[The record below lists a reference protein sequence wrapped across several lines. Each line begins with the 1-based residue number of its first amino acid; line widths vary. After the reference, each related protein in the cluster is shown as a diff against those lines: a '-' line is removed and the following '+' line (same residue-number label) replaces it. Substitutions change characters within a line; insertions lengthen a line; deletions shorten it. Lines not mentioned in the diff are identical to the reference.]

1 MTFTERESSEN
12 FAAPSMR
19 ERRIPMF
26 GLGMQELLVI
36 LLILLLL
43 FGSRKIPEM
52 MTGIAKGIKSFKKAM
67 ETDEPAAPSAHE
79 TPAAEPPAEK
89 AKVESK

>member
-1 MTFTERESSEN
+1 
-12 FAAPSMR
+12 
-19 ERRIPMF
+19 MF
-26 GLGMQELLVI
+26 GLGMQELLVV

-67 ETDEPAAPSAHE
+67 DSDEPIPPVSSEAPA
-79 TPAAEPPAEK
+79 TPSPPEK
-89 AKVESK
+89 AKVEETK